1 MRQVRRRTVSRDAD
15 GEVQLD
21 SIDEAFE
28 LLGMDLP
35 DNLRRSV
42 PSLSHVTSFL
52 MENDAFG
59 LGMDEDAFTKML
71 EEERE

>member
-1 MRQVRRRTVSRDAD
+1 MRHVRKQTIRRDAD
-15 GEVQLD
+15 GEAQFD

-42 PSLSHVTSFL
+42 PSLSHVASFL
-52 MENDAFG
+52 VENDAFG
-59 LGMDEDAFTKML
+59 MGMDEDAFTQIL
-71 EEERE
+71 EDGRD